1 MIFVCVPDTFDI
13 VNLSP
18 STLYTFLVSV
28 ANDRG
33 VGDPFVLLHRTP
45 DVEGMGHRLCARIT
59 LRVHVSTQP
68 TYLRSIPW
76 FWCVLS
82 NIIFII
88 LPS

>member
-45 DVEGMGHRLCARIT
+45 DVEGRGRCERASHYVYQLNLHIYVRFLGFGVFYQI
-59 LRVHVSTQP
+59 
-68 TYLRSIPW
+68 
-76 FWCVLS
+76 
-82 NIIFII
+82 
-88 LPS
+88 